1 MKTKTTKTKATKKPK
16 IELTVKSVLYPKP
29 ADRLVQEI
37 METHAMLEGMKTL
50 YNQMDKLLA
59 EAVAQGLTTTEQ
71 FLILDNFK
79 NKDVIFKTTAV
90 KRYELKVR

>member
-16 IELTVKSVLYPKP
+16 IELTVTSVHYPKP
-29 ADRLVQEI
+29 TDRLVQEI
-37 METHAMLEGMKTL
+37 METHSMLESMKTL

-59 EAVAQGLTTTEQ
+59 EAVEQGLTTTEQ

>member
-1 MKTKTTKTKATKKPK
+1 
-16 IELTVKSVLYPKP
+16 
-29 ADRLVQEI
+29 
-37 METHAMLEGMKTL
+37 MLEAMKTL
-50 YNQMDKLLA
+50 YSHMDKLLA
-59 EAVAQGLTTTEQ
+59 EAVANGLTTTEQ